1 VIEVSEYLEQNRRAV
16 IMLIVAVC
24 IALLGGLYL
33 LLFNGGQ
40 EEEVAPIPHNN
51 NPSAVQD
58 ADPAADESEAVESI
72 YVARGTSVNPFGPLA
87 GAQKQKAEKSTSDAA
102 SESTTSKSTPNSN
115 STKQSTTQSSPA
127 APKNS
132 SVGTKEPAPPQT
144 DPGNPSEPDDPQPVV
159 PEPIGGP
166 GKDGEELLV
175 RVLEVQPELMTAR
188 VNGERTK
195 LYLNEPN
202 ELGGL
207 TYLAPLGGGCAWVG
221 MPDTEVRFSVCK
233 GKTERL

>member
-1 VIEVSEYLEQNRRAV
+1 VSEYLEENRRAV

-24 IALLGGLYL
+24 VALLGGLYL
-33 LLFNGGQ
+33 LLSSSGQ
-40 EEEVAPIPHNN
+40 EEEAAPIPHND

-72 YVARGTSVNPFGPLA
+72 YVARGTSANPFGPLA
-87 GAQKQKAEKSTSDAA
+87 GAQKQEESTSGTS
-102 SESTTSKSTPNSN
+102 SENSTSKSTTSST
-115 STKQSTTQSSPA
+115 STKKTTTTPTTSTPPKKSSVGNREPA
-127 APKNS
+127 LEPVPRQNDPAPKN
-132 SVGTKEPAPPQT
+132 
-144 DPGNPSEPDDPQPVV
+144 DDPQSIV

-166 GKDGEELLV
+166 DKNGEELLV
-175 RVLEVQPELMTAR
+175 RVMDVQPDVMVAR
-188 VNGERTK
+188 VNGERTT

-202 ELGGL
+202 ETGGL

>member
-1 VIEVSEYLEQNRRAV
+1 TEDTAAEEAVVEVQPAV
-16 IMLIVAVC
+16 RVYSGRGASDNPFAPVE
-24 IALLGGLYL
+24 GEN
-33 LLFNGGQ
+33 NGTD
-40 EEEVAPIPHNN
+40 
-51 NPSAVQD
+51 SD
-58 ADPAADESEAVESI
+58 AKAKPTPKPTNKTSTPDRDPAVTTTRSEPSVKNP
-72 YVARGTSVNPFGPLA
+72 TSNAP
-87 GAQKQKAEKSTSDAA
+87 STND
-102 SESTTSKSTPNSN
+102 
-115 STKQSTTQSSPA
+115 
-127 APKNS
+127 
-132 SVGTKEPAPPQT
+132 PAP
-144 DPGNPSEPDDPQPVV
+144 EPDDPQPIV

-166 GKDGEELLV
+166 GEDGEELLV
-175 RVLEVQPELMTAR
+175 RVIEVQPELMTAR

>member
-1 VIEVSEYLEQNRRAV
+1 MSEYLEENRRAV

-24 IALLGGLYL
+24 VALLGGLYL
-33 LLFNGGQ
+33 LLSLGGN
-40 EEEVAPIPHNN
+40 EEEVAPIPHND

-58 ADPAADESEAVESI
+58 TDPVTDESEAVESI
-72 YVARGTSVNPFGPLA
+72 YVARGTSANPFGPLA
-87 GAQKQKAEKSTSDAA
+87 GAQKQEKSTSGTS
-102 SESTTSKSTPNSN
+102 SETSTSKSTTS
-115 STKQSTTQSSPA
+115 STKKTNTPTTSTPPKKSSVENQEPA
-127 APKNS
+127 LEPVPRQNDPAPK
-132 SVGTKEPAPPQT
+132 
-144 DPGNPSEPDDPQPVV
+144 PDDPQPIV

-175 RVLEVQPELMTAR
+175 RVIDVQPELMTAR

-221 MPDTEVRFSVCK
+221 MSDTEVRFSVCK

>member
-1 VIEVSEYLEQNRRAV
+1 MSEWVQENRRAV
-16 IMLIVAVC
+16 VMLAVAMS
-24 IALLGGLYL
+24 IALLAALYAVLSGGDSTDDLPPVTR
-33 LLFNGGQ
+33 GASSESVVTEDTAA
-40 EEEVAPIPHNN
+40 EEAVVEVQPAVRVYSGRGTNANPFAPVDGENDGT
-51 NPSAVQD
+51 D
-58 ADPAADESEAVESI
+58 ADATAKP
-72 YVARGTSVNPFGPLA
+72 
-87 GAQKQKAEKSTSDAA
+87 
-102 SESTTSKSTPNSN
+102 TSKPTPKPTSNASTPNRDPAVTTTRSEPSVKQPTSN
-115 STKQSTTQSSPA
+115 APSTS
-127 APKNS
+127 
-132 SVGTKEPAPPQT
+132 